1 MTSAFKED
9 VHSGPSAPPSVHG
22 ARGAAD
28 ATTKGE
34 QQPPQQPGTSFL
46 NGPGRD
52 DESTDDHVQD
62 KVPPA
67 AVLTKKQ
74 KFKRHCGRFKWW
86 YVAGNIIFLAIFLP
100 ILFLVILPAIVQRIV
115 DDQSLPIKGGAFL
128 CLSPTQMMISLET
141 SLKTP
146 LAARIDPLTMFLYN
160 KETPEFSPFLNLTL
174 PEQKLDGET
183 AIVVTNR
190 TVTITDEKELITWF
204 DSVWDKPKTEL
215 SVRGDSTVHLG
226 ALHSKVHLE
235 KTVEVNSLNQ
245 LSGFG
250 IQDLSLVL
258 PPLED
263 GRNVRGTLNLPNWGS
278 LTLGLGNVSLNLM
291 AGDIRI
297 GLITIYDVMIPPGNN
312 TREFDGRLYLDQV
325 AANLGAVL
333 ASQGEALNQGMIR
346 IDATGNATIVNG
358 KHIHFVETILN
369 KKRVTSKIGV
379 FTLLGDVIDSL
390 TNSQQGAAGN
400 GTTNSGSLVD
410 LVGDTFGNS
419 TLLSQALQ
427 HWKNATAQQQQMPG
441 GGGGV
446 EGRST
451 ATPWWTRG
459 PSSLH
464 LLRLGMKMRMGKL

>member
-22 ARGAAD
+22 ARGAA
-28 ATTKGE
+28 TTSANGE
-34 QQPPQQPGTSFL
+34 QQQEQQAGTSFL
-46 NGPGRD
+46 DGPGRD
-52 DESTDDHVQD
+52 DSSTDDHVQD
-62 KVPPA
+62 KAPPA

-86 YVAGNIIFLAIFLP
+86 YVAGTIIFLAILLP

-115 DDQSLPIKGGAFL
+115 DDQGLPIKGGAFL

-204 DSVWDKPKTEL
+204 DSVWDKPQTEL

-250 IQDLSLVL
+250 IEDLSSSSR
-258 PPLED
+258 PS
-263 GRNVRGTLNLPNWGS
+263 TTAAT

-291 AGDIRI
+291 AGDVRI

-312 TREFDGRLYLDQV
+312 TREFDGRLFLDQV
-325 AANLGAVL
+325 AANLGTVL
-333 ASQGEALNQGMIR
+333 ASQGEALNQGMIQ
-346 IDATGNATIVNG
+346 IDATGNATVVNG
-358 KHIHFVETILN
+358 KHIPFVEAILN

-390 TNSQQGAAGN
+390 TNSQQAAGN
-400 GTTNSGSLVD
+400 GTATSGNGGSLVD

-427 HWKNATAQQQQMPG
+427 HWKNATAQQQG
-441 GGGGV
+441 GGGI
-446 EGRST
+446 ESRAT

>member
-1 MTSAFKED
+1 MTSAFKEE
-9 VHSGPSAPPSVHG
+9 VQSGPSAPPSVHG
-22 ARGAAD
+22 ANGAKNGID
-28 ATTKGE
+28 EE
-34 QQPPQQPGTSFL
+34 QPHQQHKPGTFL
-46 NGPGRD
+46 DGPGRD
-52 DESTDDHVQD
+52 DDDVSSDDHVQD

-67 AVLTKKQ
+67 AALTKKQ
-74 KFKRHCGRFKWW
+74 KFKRHCGRFRWW
-86 YVAGNIIFLAIFLP
+86 YVAGTIVFLAIILP
-100 ILFLVILPAIVQRIV
+100 IFASSTTRACPSR
-115 DDQSLPIKGGAFL
+115 GGAFL

-160 KETPEFSPFLNLTL
+160 KETPEFSPFINLTL

-183 AIVVTNR
+183 PIVVTNR
-190 TVTITDEKELITWF
+190 TVTITNETELITWF
-204 DSVWDKPKTEL
+204 DSVWDKPQTEL

-235 KTVEVNSLNQ
+235 KTVAVDSLNQ
-245 LSGFG
+245 LTGFG
-250 IQDLSLVL
+250 IESLSLIMPAL
-258 PPLED
+258 DD

-291 AGDIRI
+291 AGDVRI

-312 TREFDGRLYLDQV
+312 TRDFDGRLYLDQV

-333 ASQGEALNQGMIR
+333 SSQGEALNQGMIQ
-346 IDATGNATIVNG
+346 IDATGNATVVNG
-358 KHIHFVETILN
+358 QHIPFVEAILN

-390 TNSQQGAAGN
+390 TSQGGTN
-400 GTTNSGSLVD
+400 GTSSGGGSLVD
-410 LVGDTFGNS
+410 MVGDTFGNS
-419 TLLSQALQ
+419 TLLSQALH
-427 HWKNATAQQQQMPG
+427 HWTNAAGQQPQGQKTDG
-441 GGGGV
+441 GKGGV
-446 EGRST
+446 VKSRST

-464 LLRLGMKMRMGKL
+464 LLKLGMRMKVGKL

>member
-1 MTSAFKED
+1 MTSAFREE
-9 VHSGPSAPPSVHG
+9 VHNGPSAPPSVHG
-22 ARGAAD
+22 AGGAAY
-28 ATTKGE
+28 ATNGE
-34 QQPPQQPGTSFL
+34 QQPGTFL
-46 NGPGRD
+46 DGPGRD
-52 DESTDDHVQD
+52 DESMDDHVQD

-67 AVLTKKQ
+67 ATLNKKQ

-115 DDQSLPIKGGAFL
+115 DDQGLPIKGGAFL

-146 LAARIDPLTMFLYN
+146 LAVRIDPLTMFLYN
-160 KETPEFSPFLNLTL
+160 KETPDFSPFVNLTL

-190 TVTITDEKELITWF
+190 TVTITNETELITWF
-204 DSVWDKPKTEL
+204 DAVWDKPQTAL

-235 KTVEVNSLNQ
+235 KTVEVKSLNQ
-245 LSGFG
+245 LTGFG
-250 IQDLSLVL
+250 IEALSLIL
-258 PPLED
+258 PPSL
-263 GRNVRGTLNLPNWGS
+263 TAAT

-291 AGDIRI
+291 AGDVRI
-297 GLITIYDVMIPPGNN
+297 GLITIYDVLIPPGNN
-312 TREFDGRLYLDQV
+312 TREFDGRLFLDQV

-333 ASQGEALNQGMIR
+333 ASQGEALNQGVVR
-346 IDATGNATIVNG
+346 IDATGNATVVNG
-358 KHIHFVETILN
+358 QHIPFVEAILK

-379 FTLLGDVIDSL
+379 FTLLGDVVDSL
-390 TNSQQGAAGN
+390 THSQQQGAGGGN
-400 GTTNSGSLVD
+400 GTTTTTNGSLVD

-419 TLLSQALQ
+419 TLLSQALH
-427 HWKNATAQQQQMPG
+427 HWTSAQKQQTPGGGG

-446 EGRST
+446 ESRST

>member
-22 ARGAAD
+22 ARGAAT
-28 ATTKGE
+28 AGANGE
-34 QQPPQQPGTSFL
+34 QEQLRQQQAGTSFL
-46 NGPGRD
+46 DGPGRD
-52 DESTDDHVQD
+52 DSSTDDHVQD
-62 KVPPA
+62 KAPPA
-67 AVLTKKQ
+67 AVVTRKQ

-86 YVAGNIIFLAIFLP
+86 YVAGTIIFLAIFLP

-115 DDQSLPIKGGAFL
+115 DDQGLPIKDGAFL

-190 TVTITDEKELITWF
+190 TVAITDEKELITWF
-204 DSVWDKPKTEL
+204 DSVWDKPQTEL

-250 IQDLSLVL
+250 IEDLSLIL
-258 PPLED
+258 PPLDD

-291 AGDIRI
+291 AGDVRI

-312 TREFDGRLYLDQV
+312 TREFDGRLFLDQV

-333 ASQGEALNQGMIR
+333 ASQGEALNQGMIQ
-346 IDATGNATIVNG
+346 IDATGNATVVNG
-358 KHIHFVETILN
+358 KHIPFVEAILN

-390 TNSQQGAAGN
+390 TNSQQAAGN
-400 GTTNSGSLVD
+400 GTATSGNGGSLVD

-427 HWKNATAQQQQMPG
+427 HWKNATAQQQG
-441 GGGGV
+441 GGGI
-446 EGRST
+446 ESRAT

-464 LLRLGMKMRMGKL
+464 LLRLGMKMRIGKL